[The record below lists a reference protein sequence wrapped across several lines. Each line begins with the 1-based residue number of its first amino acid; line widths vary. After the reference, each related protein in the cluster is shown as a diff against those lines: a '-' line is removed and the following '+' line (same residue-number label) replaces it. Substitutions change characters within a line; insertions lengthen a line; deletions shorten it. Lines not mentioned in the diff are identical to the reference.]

1 VHKGSALGTQRYAV
15 EQARQAA
22 DRADDAAIQCHADAA
37 TQTGQGTVA
46 PLMPLSCVTGRCVGL
61 CRDTVCWSGPLD
73 RYLDLNSKAVCDLV
87 NDPDDWCSFS
97 EEIERRRDALIDRNC
112 MEVSDSDSDGG
123 ECRVTTTSGGDED
136 EDVNGKSC
144 DGADK
149 RWATTSSDGDG
160 DGRRLARDWCTK
172 REKCLTCTGERCD
185 QCRADHRC
193 TMIHVT
199 SLKQEVEEDKDKGYS
214 VEAEGWRS
222 LEAIIGWRGLA
233 EGWQSLGAE
242 MEPGQVWPNLI

>member
-46 PLMPLSCVTGRCVGL
+46 PLMPLSCVI
-61 CRDTVCWSGPLD
+61 
-73 RYLDLNSKAVCDLV
+73 AV
-87 NDPDDWCSFS
+87 
-97 EEIERRRDALIDRNC
+97 RRPVPR
-112 MEVSDSDSDGG
+112 
-123 ECRVTTTSGGDED
+123 
-136 EDVNGKSC
+136 
-144 DGADK
+144 
-149 RWATTSSDGDG
+149 
-160 DGRRLARDWCTK
+160 
-172 REKCLTCTGERCD
+172 
-185 QCRADHRC
+185 HR
-193 TMIHVT
+193 M
-199 SLKQEVEEDKDKGYS
+199 L
-214 VEAEGWRS
+214 GWRS